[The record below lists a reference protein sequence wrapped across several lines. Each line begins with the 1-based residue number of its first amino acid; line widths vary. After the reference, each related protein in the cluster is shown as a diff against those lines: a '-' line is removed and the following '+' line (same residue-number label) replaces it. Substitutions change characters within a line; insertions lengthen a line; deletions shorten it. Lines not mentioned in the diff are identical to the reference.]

1 MIALLFITLFVMIFL
16 GMDLMLVLLFSCSL
30 VIITSNLFYGSTIP
44 YDVISQYVS
53 GGIDSFTFTAI
64 PLFILAGEIMNRGG
78 ITDKLI
84 DFSNN
89 LVGHIRGS
97 IGQSSILLN
106 MFMAGVSGSAVAD
119 TTATGSVM
127 IPAMKKEGYPPEK
140 AAAIISGSGTI
151 GPVIP
156 PSIPFIILGGI
167 AEISVGKLFLAG
179 LVPGVLMGL
188 FMMLYVFFYAKKINL
203 PKRDR
208 ASFQGI
214 FQTTRKAILP
224 LGLPIIILGSIITG
238 IASPT
243 ESAVLGVLYALV
255 ISTFF
260 YKTINLKS
268 LYKVLLEAS
277 LSSGLIMLIIGAGN
291 LFGWVATYNSIG
303 SLLEGILLSISS
315 STSVVLFIIVLMLIV
330 MGCVIEVNPII
341 LLVTPILYPIILD
354 LGVDPIQFGAIMIIT
369 LMTALLTPPVGLS
382 LFITSSIAQVPILSV
397 ARAAIPFW
405 LIIAFVVVLVV
416 LIPPLT
422 LFLPSLL

>member
-1 MIALLFITLFVMIFL
+1 MIALLFISLFVMIFL
-16 GMDLMLVLLFSCSL
+16 GMDLMLVLLFSCAL
-30 VIITSNLFYGSTIP
+30 VIVSSNIFYGSTIP
-44 YDVISQYVS
+44 YDVISQYVY

-84 DFSNN
+84 DFSNK

-140 AAAIISGSGTI
+140 AAAIIAGSGTI

-179 LVPGVLMGL
+179 LIPGVIMGL
-188 FMMLYVFFYAKKINL
+188 FMMLYVYFYAKKINL
-203 PKRDR
+203 PKRDK
-208 ASFQGI
+208 ASFKEVLN
-214 FQTTRKAILP
+214 TTKRAILP

-238 IASPT
+238 LASPT
-243 ESAVLGVLYALV
+243 ESAVLGVLYALIV
-255 ISTFF
+255 STFV
-260 YKTINLKS
+260 YRSINLKS
-268 LYKVLLEAS
+268 LYHVLLEAS

-315 STSVVLFIIVLMLIV
+315 SMYVVLFIIVIMLIV

-341 LLVTPILYPIILD
+341 LLVTPILYPIIID
-354 LGVDPIQFGAIMIIT
+354 LGVDPIHFGAIMIIT

-405 LIIAFVVVLVV
+405 LIIVCVVVLVV

>member
-1 MIALLFITLFVMIFL
+1 MIFL

-30 VIITSNLFYGSTIP
+30 VIVSSNLFYGTTIP
-44 YDVISQYVS
+44 YDVISQYVY
-53 GGIDSFTFTAI
+53 GGVNSFTFTAI
-64 PLFILAGEIMNRGG
+64 PLFILAGEVMNRGG
-78 ITDKLI
+78 ITGKLI
-84 DFSNN
+84 DFSNK

-97 IGQSSILLN
+97 VGQSSILLN

-140 AAAIISGSGTI
+140 AAAIIAGSGTI

-179 LVPGVLMGL
+179 LVPGVIMGL
-188 FMMLYVFFYAKKINL
+188 FMMIYVFFYAKRINL
-203 PKRDR
+203 PKREKSSIKEILQATKR
-208 ASFQGI
+208 
-214 FQTTRKAILP
+214 AILP

-243 ESAVLGVLYALV
+243 ESAVLGVLYALIV
-255 ISTFF
+255 SIFV
-260 YKTINLKS
+260 YKSINLKN
-268 LYKVLLEAS
+268 LYNVLLEAS

-303 SLLEGILLSISS
+303 SLLEGMLLGISS
-315 STSVVLFIIVLMLIV
+315 STYVVLFIIILMLIV

-341 LLVTPILYPIILD
+341 LLVTPILFPIVID
-354 LGVDPIQFGAIMIIT
+354 LGVDPIHFGAIMVIT

-397 ARAAIPFW
+397 AKAAIPFW
-405 LIIAFVVVLVV
+405 LIIVFVVILVV

>member
-1 MIALLFITLFVMIFL
+1 LIALLFISLFVMIFL
-16 GMDLMLVLLFSCSL
+16 GMDLMLVLLFSCAL
-30 VIITSNLFYGSTIP
+30 VIVSSNIFYGSTIP
-44 YDVISQYVS
+44 YDVISQYVY

-84 DFSNN
+84 DFSNK

-140 AAAIISGSGTI
+140 AAAIIAGSGTI

-179 LVPGVLMGL
+179 LIPGVIMGL
-188 FMMLYVFFYAKKINL
+188 FMMLYVYFYAKKINL
-203 PKRDR
+203 PKRDK
-208 ASFQGI
+208 ASFKEVLN
-214 FQTTRKAILP
+214 TTKRAILP

-238 IASPT
+238 LASPT
-243 ESAVLGVLYALV
+243 ESAVLGVLYALIV
-255 ISTFF
+255 STFV
-260 YKTINLKS
+260 YRSINLKS
-268 LYKVLLEAS
+268 LYHVLLEAS

-315 STSVVLFIIVLMLIV
+315 SMYVVLFIIVIMLIV

-341 LLVTPILYPIILD
+341 LLVTPILYPIIID
-354 LGVDPIQFGAIMIIT
+354 LGVDPIHFGAIMIIT

-405 LIIAFVVVLVV
+405 LIIVCVVVLVV